1 MKNGWI
7 SKYEIYLTDDP
18 ADWGQPVAK
27 GALKP
32 DKTAKTIPF
41 KTPVKARF
49 LRFVAADGINNQIFA
64 SIAELDIIP
73 AQSQLAHAALVVGQL

>member
-7 SKYEIYLTDDP
+7 SKYEIYLADDP
-18 ADWGQPVAK
+18 NNWGQPVAK

-32 DKTAKTIPF
+32 DKTEKKIPF

-49 LRFVAADGINNQIFA
+49 LRFVATEGIENQIFTA
-64 SIAELDIIP
+64 IAELDIIP
-73 AQSQLAHAALVVGQL
+73 ASLIPK